1 MPNAQMAQQM
11 EKKDGFIAAL
21 DQSGGST
28 PKALKQYGIADG
40 AWSNEE
46 EMFALIHQMR
56 ARIIKSPAF
65 SGDKVIG
72 AILFERT
79 MDGEIDGVPT
89 ADYLWSERGVVP
101 FLKVDKGLMDE
112 EDGVQLMKPMP
123 GLDHLLTRA
132 VSKNIFGT
140 KMRSVINAAN
150 PVGIAANAAQQFE
163 IGHQILGHGLMPI
176 LEPEI
181 NINISDKDEAEG
193 MLLAEL
199 TKGLDTLTGDQ
210 QVMLKLS
217 IPTTVNRYKS
227 LIDDPRVM
235 RVVALS
241 GGYSRDDANALLAK
255 NAGMIASFS
264 RALAEGLSDGLSDD
278 QFNATLAGSIDSI
291 YAASASK

>member
-1 MPNAQMAQQM
+1 MTRSAMYSVVVGVLGVALACT
-11 EKKDGFIAAL
+11 GVVAAGAAVEIDSRL
-21 DQSGGST
+21 PSYERVEGVSGT
-28 PKALKQYGIADG
+28 
-40 AWSNEE
+40 
-46 EMFALIHQMR
+46 
-56 ARIIKSPAF
+56 IKSMGSDTKLNVMTHWAEGYRRHYP
-65 SGDKVIG
+65 SVTI
-72 AILFERT
+72 
-79 MDGEIDGVPT
+79 EIEGKGSSQF
-89 ADYLWSERGVVP
+89 LWHEKEIVP
-101 FLKVDKGLMDE
+101 FLKVDKGLADE
-112 EDGVQLMKPMP
+112 QNGVQVMKPIP
-123 GLDHLLTRA
+123 GLGALLERA
-132 VSKNIFGT
+132 RSNDVFGT

-199 TKGLDTLTGDQ
+199 TKGLDTLAGDQ

-241 GGYSRDDANALLAK
+241 GGYNRDDANALLAK
-255 NAGMIASFS
+255 NDGMIASFS

-278 QFNATLAGSIDSI
+278 QFNATLAGSIDSS